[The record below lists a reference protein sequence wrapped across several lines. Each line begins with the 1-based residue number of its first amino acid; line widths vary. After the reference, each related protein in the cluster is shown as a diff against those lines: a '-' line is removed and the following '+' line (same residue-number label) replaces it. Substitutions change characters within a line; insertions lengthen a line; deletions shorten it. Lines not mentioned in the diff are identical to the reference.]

1 MTDDR
6 ALLNSL
12 IAEPAD
18 AARWLVY
25 ADWLDDHG
33 DPRGEYLR
41 LVHAL
46 STHPDT
52 ECRRRLNAVRPILP
66 REWLALV
73 EQPALL
79 NANPTPYPALW
90 SGFGL
95 GDLRP
100 IDATYAG
107 SAYGSLPPVPAAWLT
122 GFEDWFARVADSVP
136 PRHDPVEDDEEEF
149 EDEDAAEMRALQDE
163 ELESG
168 VQRLSDAAAEW
179 GLRLP
184 DSFARVFLDE
194 RYPRLFR
201 SVTDCYFNLPERIVP
216 APESGGA
223 GLVRFYS
230 DSQGCLH
237 WYLYL
242 TPEGDECVVAS
253 GAHVGGSWVLRRLAE
268 QSNWRYEDEDDAR
281 GEFWFCA
288 PSFAE
293 FVVRAWLENMAW
305 YAVHPG
311 YGGDRE
317 AAASRTAEVRAY
329 LNHYRGQR
337 SEGSGEKATGVD
349 F

>member
-1 MTDDR
+1 MTDDQ

-12 IAEPAD
+12 LANPAD
-18 AARWLVY
+18 DARWLVY
-25 ADWLDDHG
+25 ADWLDDRG

-41 LVHAL
+41 LVHAV
-46 STHPDT
+46 STSPDP
-52 ECRRRLNAVRPILP
+52 ERRRRLNALRPTLP
-66 REWLALV
+66 RDWLALV
-73 EQPALL
+73 EQPAVLK
-79 NANPTPYPALW
+79 ANPTPYPAVW

-100 IDATYAG
+100 INATYGGNEYA
-107 SAYGSLPPVPAAWLT
+107 SLPPVPLDWLVR
-122 GFEDWFARVADSVP
+122 FDDWFARIADP
-136 PRHDPVEDDEEEF
+136 IAPRRGLVEDDEEEG
-149 EDEDAAEMRALQDE
+149 EGAAGFLALQE
-163 ELESG
+163 EEIETG
-168 VQRLSDAAAEW
+168 VPRLSDAAAEW

-184 DSFARVFLDE
+184 DTFARMFMDE
-194 RYPRLFR
+194 RYPQLFR

-216 APESGGA
+216 APDAGSA

-230 DSQGCLH
+230 DTQGRLH

-253 GAHVGGSWVLRRLAE
+253 GAHLGGSWVMRRLSE
-268 QSNWRYEDEDDAR
+268 QTNWRYEDEDDPA

-293 FVVRAWLENMAW
+293 FMVRAWLENMAW

-311 YGGDRE
+311 YCGYRE

-329 LNHYRGQR
+329 LDHYRSRFQ
-337 SEGSGEKATGVD
+337 GSGD
-349 F
+349 RD